1 MGEWFRVDATVDL
14 AVEAF
19 GGPGLSP
26 VEGRRL
32 ASEARGV
39 LDVLSNRRDAEVKR
53 ALAMVLDAV
62 EALERELELMQR
74 RAMLTS
80 RGVSLR
86 PWAVRIGADGLTA
99 ERPLEP
105 VGDVVVHLCLYMRGQ
120 QHLLSL
126 PAEVAPDGRHVRFAI
141 TEPADRD
148 TLVAYTF
155 EQQRKE
161 RRRELDAAAG

>member
-1 MGEWFRVDATVDL
+1 MGDWFRIDATVDL
-14 AVEAF
+14 AVEAS
-19 GGPGLSP
+19 GGPGLAP

-62 EALERELELMQR
+62 EALERELDLLQR
-74 RAMLTS
+74 RNMLSS
-80 RGVSLR
+80 RGVALR
-86 PWAVRIGADGLTA
+86 PCPVSIGADGLVA
-99 ERPLEP
+99 ERPLDR
-105 VGDVVVHLCLYMRGQ
+105 VGEVVVHLCLYMRGQ

-126 PAEVAPDGRHVRFAI
+126 PAEVAPDGRQVCFNN
-141 TEPADRD
+141 TDPADRD
-148 TLVAYTF
+148 TLVAWIF

-161 RRRELDAAAG
+161 RRRELDAVAG